1 MLLIVLHLLG
11 GRSACEVR
19 PRWFWFLFCFFFF
32 KQGQDVIARTP
43 KSSSI
48 CQNKTKF
55 VSELTLAYVGA
66 SDRKKLI
73 EKRVA
78 FFVVVSVVKLSGI
91 VLLVFCN

>member
-1 MLLIVLHLLG
+1 MVF
-11 GRSACEVR
+11 V
-19 PRWFWFLFCFFFF
+19 LFCFLFF
-32 KQGQDVIARTP
+32 KQGQDIIVRTP
-43 KSSSI
+43 KSSSF
-48 CQNKTKF
+48 CQNKPKF

-91 VLLVFCN
+91 VLLVFCD

>member
-1 MLLIVLHLLG
+1 MVFVL
-11 GRSACEVR
+11 
-19 PRWFWFLFCFFFF
+19 FFLF
-32 KQGQDVIARTP
+32 QARPVIVRTP

-48 CQNKTKF
+48 CQNKPKF

-91 VLLVFCN
+91 VLLVFCD